1 MDLVVHAGTLLR
13 FLGVQLTVVPQVDY
27 RNIPLLGDGIQR
39 LHHVLILG
47 RSILGVSIE
56 RNGAIPG
63 LLGVVDDV
71 LDRAADGLG
80 IIGFTASRYLAQRLL
95 LGSIVSGKLAYKQV
109 AGDLGVQ
116 RLQTSH
122 IALGVVVHQSSTT
135 YCFLHTGSAGA
146 GGDHVNERLAIGRKA
161 LGDGRAQENDVLA
174 RERAVFH
181 LFQVF
186 RVVLAAQ
193 VATVQQTEQTN
204 NNNDQND
211 SQHDQQH
218 GKTILHYAAGA
229 VLFTHLLCYTQC
241 RGYCRKNWVE

>member
-1 MDLVVHAGTLLR
+1 MNLVVHAGTLLR
-13 FLGVQLTVVPQVDY
+13 FLGVQLTVVPQVDD

-39 LHHVLILG
+39 LHHVLIFG

-80 IIGFTASRYLAQRLL
+80 IIGFTGSRYLAQRLL
-95 LGSIVSGKLAYKQV
+95 LGSIVGGKLANEQV
-109 AGDLGVQ
+109 AGGLGVNCF
-116 RLQTSH
+116 QTSH

-174 RERAVFH
+174 RKRTALH
-181 LFQVF
+181 LFQTLG
-186 RVVLAAQ
+186 VVLTA
-193 VATVQQTEQTN
+193 
-204 NNNDQND
+204 
-211 SQHDQQH
+211 
-218 GKTILHYAAGA
+218 
-229 VLFTHLLCYTQC
+229 
-241 RGYCRKNWVE
+241 